1 MGVSVFQSSLQAIPD
16 AVLSGQLP
24 PVGLPPEQIGV
35 YGLYQAS
42 ERFVSPDGTTARIE
56 LVFGADPYGV
66 GAMDAIE
73 AVRESARNLVA
84 NSTLAGAEV
93 VVGGPTAIQTDARA
107 TLNRDILLIA
117 PIVVVAIWL
126 ILAALLRSV
135 VAPTYLVA
143 SVLLSFAAALG
154 LSIFVFQNVLGHS
167 GVSYRTSV
175 FMFIFL
181 VALGA
186 DYNIYIISRVREEV
200 ATRGLIEGTRYAIS
214 RTGGV
219 ITSAGIILAGTFSVL
234 TTLPLRDIFQLG
246 FAVMLGVLIDTFI
259 VRGLLV
265 PSIVLVLKDW
275 NWWPS
280 RRRENKGSFA
290 RDG

>member
-1 MGVSVFQSSLQAIPD
+1 V
-16 AVLSGQLP
+16 
-24 PVGLPPEQIGV
+24 
-35 YGLYQAS
+35 
-42 ERFVSPDGTTARIE
+42 
-56 LVFGADPYGV
+56 
-66 GAMDAIE
+66 
-73 AVRESARNLVA
+73 
-84 NSTLAGAEV
+84 
-93 VVGGPTAIQTDARA
+93 
-107 TLNRDILLIA
+107 
-117 PIVVVAIWL
+117 
-126 ILAALLRSV
+126 RSV
-135 VAPTYLVA
+135 VSPTYLVA

-154 LSIFVFQNVLGHS
+154 LSILVFQNVLGHS
-167 GVSYRTSV
+167 GVGYKNPV
-175 FMFIFL
+175 FIFIFL

-280 RRRENKGSFA
+280 RQREKVY
-290 RDG
+290 